1 MRHHNTLRALRS
13 LVFAAIAAAAAT
25 LGAQAPREIAYDAN
39 ADVLSLPISQGYIG
53 EVAGVAT
60 NSKGHVFVYTRTG
73 HAVATLGDERTF
85 YHNGS
90 RLFQFDQNGK
100 FVKEIGQ
107 GVYAVNFA
115 QQVRVDPQDN
125 IWIVDA
131 GSNQVVKFDAD
142 GRYQLVLG
150 RKPESIPLRPG
161 PGMSATA
168 ADAAFVAARG
178 GEPAGGRGGGGG
190 GGGFGGGGN
199 RPAGSGINGDGFN
212 RPSDVTWDRAGN
224 IYVAD
229 GYGGNNRVAKFTK
242 EGNFVKTWGQTGSGQ
257 GQFNQIRGIASD
269 AAGNI
274 YVADAGNKR
283 IQVFDGE
290 GTFKSQITN
299 VGTPQAICV
308 SGGSQQYLFSSNSND
323 AESMDH
329 GEIYKVQLGGQLVG
343 KFGKAGKL
351 PKEFGMVNAID
362 CRTEND
368 LWVGEVWNWRAQK
381 VTLRK

>member
-1 MRHHNTLRALRS
+1 MWKMTNMTRLLQFLAVTAALAAGAAP
-13 LVFAAIAAAAAT
+13 FA
-25 LGAQAPREIAYDAN
+25 QSVREINYDGN
-39 ADVLSLPISQGYIG
+39 ADFIQLPSYG

-60 NSKGHVFVYTRTG
+60 NSKGHIFVYARTG

-85 YHNGS
+85 YHGGS

-150 RKPESIPLRPG
+150 RKPENITLRAGAGVPARQLDVQPEG
-161 PGMSATA
+161 A
-168 ADAAFVAARG
+168 AAAGGGRG
-178 GEPAGGRGGGGG
+178 GEGGRGGGGRG
-190 GGGFGGGGN
+190 GGTPG
-199 RPAGSGINGDGFN
+199 AGINGDSFN
-212 RPSDVTWDRAGN
+212 RPSDVTWDRGGN

-229 GYGGNNRVAKFTK
+229 GFGPNNRIAKFTK
-242 EGNFVKTWGQTGSGQ
+242 DGNFVKSWGQTGSAQ
-257 GQFNQIRGIASD
+257 GQFKGIRGIASD

-274 YVADAGNKR
+274 YVADAGNNR
-283 IQVFDGE
+283 IQVFSGDGA
-290 GTFKSQITN
+290 FKSEIAN

-308 SGGSQQYLFSSNSND
+308 SGGSTQYLYSSNSND
-323 AESMDH
+323 PESMDH
-329 GEIYKVQLGGQLVG
+329 GEIYKVQLGGQVVG

-362 CRTEND
+362 CRTENN
-368 LWVGEVWNWRAQK
+368 LIVGEVWNWRVQK
-381 VTLRK
+381 VTLH

>member
-1 MRHHNTLRALRS
+1 MKRLLQC
-13 LVFAAIAAAAAT
+13 LVASAT
-25 LGAQAPREIAYDAN
+25 LAVTAAPAAQSVRELAYDAN
-39 ADVLSLPISQGYIG
+39 ADVLTLPSNG

-60 NSKGHVFVYTRTG
+60 NSRGQVFVYARTG

-85 YHNGS
+85 YHGGS
-90 RLFQFDQNGK
+90 RLFQFDPSGK

-125 IWIVDA
+125 VWIVDS

-142 GRYQLVLG
+142 GRFLLVLG
-150 RKPESIPLRPG
+150 RKPENITLRAGAGLPARQIDVM
-161 PGMSATA
+161 PEAASAA
-168 ADAAFVAARG
+168 GGRG
-178 GEPAGGRGGGGG
+178 AEGGRGGG
-190 GGGFGGGGN
+190 FGGRGGAPGAGLPGDSFN
-199 RPAGSGINGDGFN
+199 RPA
-212 RPSDVTWDRAGN
+212 DVTWDRAGN

-229 GYGGNNRVAKFTK
+229 GFGPNNRIAKFTK
-242 EGNFVKTWGQTGSGQ
+242 DGNFVKSWGQTGSAH
-257 GQFNQIRGIASD
+257 GQFNRIRGIASD

-274 YVADAGNKR
+274 YVADAGNNR

-290 GTFKSQITN
+290 GTFKSQITGI
-299 VGTPQAICV
+299 GTPQAICV
-308 SGGSQQYLFSSNSND
+308 SGGATQYLYSSNSND
-323 AESMDH
+323 PESMDN
-329 GEIYKVQLGGQLVG
+329 GEIYKVQLNGQVVG

-351 PKEFGMVNAID
+351 PKEFGIVNAID

-381 VTLRK
+381 VTLRR

>member
-1 MRHHNTLRALRS
+1 MKRTLLLLAGM
-13 LVFAAIAAAAAT
+13 AASVWGAT
-25 LGAQAPREIAYDAN
+25 LVAQSVPEINYDAN
-39 ADVLSLPISQGYIG
+39 ASIISLPSYG

-60 NSKGHVFVYTRTG
+60 NSRGHVFIYARTG

-85 YHNGS
+85 YHGGS
-90 RLFQFDQNGK
+90 RLFQFDQTGK

-131 GSNQVVKFDAD
+131 GSNSIVKFDSE

-150 RKPESIPLRPG
+150 RKGENIPVRPG
-161 PGMSATA
+161 AGVPASVPDVA
-168 ADAAFVAARG
+168 AARG
-178 GEPAGGRGGGGG
+178 AAPEAGRGGGGG
-190 GGGFGGGGN
+190 GGRGGGGT
-199 RPAGSGINGDGFN
+199 PGAGINGDSFN
-212 RPSDVTWDRAGN
+212 RPADVTWDRAGN
-224 IYVAD
+224 VYVAD
-229 GYGGNNRVAKFTK
+229 GYGTNNRIAKFTK
-242 EGNFVKTWGQTGSGQ
+242 DGNFIKTWGHTGSGQ

-299 VGTPQAICV
+299 VGTPQAICI
-308 SGGSQQYLFSSNSND
+308 SGGSPQYLFASNSND
-323 AESMDH
+323 AESMDR
-329 GEIYKVQLGGQLVG
+329 GEIYKLQLGGQVVG

-351 PKEFGMVNAID
+351 PKEFGMANALD

-368 LWVGEVWNWRAQK
+368 LWLGEVWNWRAQK
-381 VTLRK
+381 VTLKK

>member
-1 MRHHNTLRALRS
+1 MRNALRTLQPWRSALVGVAALGLGLGAS
-13 LVFAAIAAAAAT
+13 LV
-25 LGAQAPREIAYDAN
+25 AQSVPDLNYDAN
-39 ADVLSLPISQGYIG
+39 ADILSLPSYG

-60 NSKGHVFVYTRTG
+60 NSKGHVFVYARTG
-73 HAVATLGDERTF
+73 HAAATLGDERTF
-85 YHNGS
+85 YHGGS
-90 RLFQFDQNGK
+90 RLFQFDQAGK

-142 GRYQLVLG
+142 GRFQLVLG
-150 RKPESIPLRPG
+150 RKPENITLRSG
-161 PGMSATA
+161 PGMP
-168 ADAAFVAARG
+168 ARQLDV
-178 GEPAGGRGGGGG
+178 PAEGRGAPEAGRGGGGG
-190 GGGFGGGGN
+190 EGGRGGGRGAPG
-199 RPAGSGINGDGFN
+199 AGINGDAFN

-224 IYVAD
+224 VFVAD
-229 GYGGNNRVAKFTK
+229 GYGPNNRIAKFTK
-242 EGNFVKTWGQTGSGQ
+242 DGNFVKSWGQTGSAQ
-257 GQFNQIRGIASD
+257 GQFNRIRGIASD
-269 AAGNI
+269 AAGNL

-308 SGGSQQYLFSSNSND
+308 SGGSTQYLYSSNSND
-323 AESMDH
+323 PESMDN
-329 GEIYKVQLGGQLVG
+329 GEIYKVQLNGQVVG

-362 CRTEND
+362 CRTETD

-381 VTLRK
+381 ITLRNR